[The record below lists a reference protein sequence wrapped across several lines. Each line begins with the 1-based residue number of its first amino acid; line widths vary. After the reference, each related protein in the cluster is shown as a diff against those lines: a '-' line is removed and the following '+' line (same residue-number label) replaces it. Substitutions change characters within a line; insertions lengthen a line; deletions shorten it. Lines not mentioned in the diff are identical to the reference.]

1 MNTIVLCLHENVQEK
16 HLDLRKEKKEK
27 KRVCVGE
34 ENKDKCSWKGEKTN
48 IFLRGN

>member
-1 MNTIVLCLHENVQEK
+1 VQEK

-27 KRVCVGE
+27 KMVCVGG
-34 ENKDKCSWKGEKTN
+34 ENEDKCSWKGEKTN